1 MQKKV
6 LYMLAFLLLGVGWA
20 SAQVSSVTGTVTSA
34 DDGEPVIGASVLVK
48 GTTTGTVTD
57 IDGNF
62 TLSVPAGA
70 KTLVVSYIGY
80 KTQEVAVAPRVTVVL
95 KGDNELLDEVVVTG
109 YTTQRRASFTGAA
122 AIVDKEALNKKTD
135 ASFMKSLE
143 GAVPGVQMNNATSMP
158 GTFGSVFVRGRG
170 SLNSGTAPLYV
181 IDGVPVNAENE
192 GSSSTS
198 NNNVDPMSA
207 LNPSDIENITILKDA
222 AATAIYGSRA
232 GNGVIVI
239 TTKKGAEG
247 ATTVNFEMKQG
258 AVSVGN
264 HNMDYADAKSSMDL
278 YAKGWVAAGR
288 AADYDAAYKTL
299 TKNYGWDG
307 TSSTDWFDLVTRTG
321 HYQDYNLNV
330 SGRTGKTGYYLGLG
344 YMDAEGIVINS
355 DFSRFTGRLNVDSK
369 FEHLTVGANTSFSY
383 SIKNGFDQRT
393 NGAMSSPLVA
403 AVTLM
408 KPFYTP
414 RDANGN
420 YTHIDEVN
428 PLAVNDPELGN
439 INRTKTQVVNL
450 SPYLQVDLGRG
461 FYVKTT
467 LGVNINDLN
476 EYGYNSAIYDP
487 DGRERNGSGSQ
498 YTSRTTVVTWTNIGG
513 WNKTLGDHNLNL
525 LLGQESQRKHYS
537 YTYLTGTDFPF
548 AAVGQREL
556 STAGQWKDEQA
567 ELREARLA
575 SYFMDGHYS
584 YADKYYASLAFR
596 RDGSSVFGSNHRWG
610 NFWSVGGKWRLTGEE
625 FLKDNRTITNTML
638 RVSYGTVGNQDID
651 WYAARG
657 YYAANHNYNSVAG
670 IAPEQIPNPELT
682 WETSKKFD
690 VGFDLSFV
698 NRYHLSVDFYN
709 ENTSDA
715 LYETPLSRSTG
726 FKTLIK
732 NIAAIR
738 NQGVEVALNGT
749 LVRNKDLN
757 WTAYVNMTYNQNKVV
772 ELANHQAIK
781 NNYTI
786 IEEGRPYRQFWMKEY
801 AGVDRETGKP
811 LWYLKEEGN
820 ETTSDYSKAAKR
832 YVGSADPKVYGG
844 FGTSLTWK
852 GFDASLAFNY
862 RMGSKVFDFG
872 ASFTGWG
879 MNNRPSLKRVVEDS
893 WTPENK
899 DAKNPQYIFGDPN
912 NASKSSTRFLF
923 SGDFLRVSNLTLGY
937 TLPANLTKKAFM
949 NRVRIYGSVDNLYTF
964 AARDFVG
971 YNPET
976 YDNGYI
982 AWQYPA
988 SRTLIGGVQ
997 ITF

>member
-80 KTQEVAVAPRVTVVL
+80 KTQEVAVAPRVTISL
-95 KGDNELLDEVVVTG
+95 KSDDKLLDEVVVTG

-143 GAVPGVQMNNATSMP
+143 GAVPGVQMNNASSMP

-369 FEHLTVGANTSFSY
+369 FDRLTVGANSSFSY
-383 SIKNGFDQRT
+383 SVKNGFSQGLSGT
-393 NGAMSSPLVA
+393 MNSPLVA
-403 AVTLM
+403 AVSLM

-487 DGRERNGSGSQ
+487 DGMQQNGAGSQ
-498 YTSRTTVVTWTNIGG
+498 YTSRSTIVTWTNIAG
-513 WNKTLGDHNLNL
+513 WNKRINAHDLNVL
-525 LLGQESQRKHYS
+525 IGQESQRKHYS
-537 YTYLTGTDFPF
+537 YTYLTGSDFPY
-548 AAVGQREL
+548 ASIGQREL
-556 STAGQWKDEQA
+556 TTAASWKDEQVSI
-567 ELREARLA
+567 REARLA
-575 SYFMDGHYS
+575 SYFMDAHYS
-584 YADKYYASLAFR
+584 NADKYYASLALR
-596 RDGSSVFGSNHRWG
+596 RDGSSVFGANHRWG
-610 NFWSVGGKWRLTGEE
+610 NFWSVGGKWRVSGEE
-625 FLKDNRTITNTML
+625 FLKDNSKLTNAML
-638 RVSYGTVGNQDID
+638 RVSYGTVGNQDIG

-657 YYAANHNYNSVAG
+657 LYGAGHNYNLAAG
-670 IAPEQIPNPELT
+670 IAPEQYANPELT

-709 ENTSDA
+709 EATTDA
-715 LYETPLSRSTG
+715 LYNVPMSRPTG
-726 FKTLIK
+726 FKELLK
-732 NIAAIR
+732 NIASIR

-749 LVRNKDLN
+749 LVRNKTLN
-757 WTAYVNMTYNQNKVV
+757 WTAYVNMTYNQNKVI
-772 ELANHQAIK
+772 ELADHKPIEG
-781 NNYTI
+781 NYTI

-811 LWYLKEEGN
+811 LWYLKKEGN
-820 ETTSDYSKAAKR
+820 ETTSNYSKAAKR

-852 GFDASLAFNY
+852 GLDASATFNY
-862 RMGSKVFDFG
+862 RLGSKVFDFG

-879 MNNRPSLKRVVEDS
+879 MNNRPALKRVVEDS

-912 NASKSSTRFLF
+912 QATQRSTRFVY
-923 SGDFLRVSNLTLGY
+923 SGDFLRFSNLTVGY
-937 TLPANLTKKAFM
+937 TLPADWTKKAYM
-949 NRVRIYGSVDNLYTF
+949 NRVRVYASVDNLYTF
-964 AARDFVG
+964 AASDFVG

>member
-80 KTQEVAVAPRVTVVL
+80 QTQEVAVAPRVTVVL

-288 AADYDAAYKTL
+288 ATDYDAAYKTL

-369 FEHLTVGANTSFSY
+369 FDRLTVGANSSFSY
-383 SIKNGFDQRT
+383 SVKNGFSQGLSGT
-393 NGAMSSPLVA
+393 MNSPLVA
-403 AVTLM
+403 AVSLM

-556 STAGQWKDEQA
+556 TTAGQWKDEQA

-584 YADKYYASLAFR
+584 YADKYYGSLAFR

-610 NFWSVGGKWRLTGEE
+610 NFWSVGGKWRISGEE
-625 FLKDNRTITNTML
+625 FLKDNRTITNTMF

-749 LVRNKDLN
+749 LVRNKAIN

-781 NNYTI
+781 GNYTI

-879 MNNRPSLKRVVEDS
+879 MNNRPALKRIVEDS

-912 NASKSSTRFLF
+912 QATQRSTRFLF

-964 AARDFVG
+964 AAKDFVG